1 MYSTIR
7 FYLIIAVS
15 ILLLSGCSKN
25 ELKRITI
32 RVHANDVSDSTAI
45 YLTGNSKQ
53 FGDWN
58 PGLIKLNRDSANS
71 WSRTF
76 FFKKGDK
83 LEYDFTRGSF
93 SKDSFGPE
101 GILHPFHQFITVI
114 NDTTITTIIS
124 GWADKTGGYVS
135 ISAKDFGSNGDI
147 WILSGW
153 KYHPGDSVNWA
164 DTNYNDNNWEV
175 TNTILNPDE
184 HPSKGWNGLGWFRIK
199 INMDSALLQNSFMY
213 NMWQSGASEI
223 YADGKLVDKFGKV
236 GFSTKDETLFDQRVP
251 QPLMLSKSRSHL
263 IAVRYSNHSSKYF
276 NDKGIYAGFKLML
289 GYTKDRVR
297 ENLNEVQNNLIN
309 LIIFGAIPFT
319 LAILHFII
327 FIFYPRYKENLYYSL
342 CMAGFAG
349 IVFSVNSGIF
359 TTNVFQV
366 INISKLGF
374 ISENIA
380 IIFGL
385 LTTYYSVY
393 GKTPKH
399 GWLFIGFSIVFVIWV
414 SIYSLRIS
422 AVQDIFLAI
431 VILEMLRCI
440 LFVKNTSKSR
450 GNFSFGFLILLVLLI
465 YQLLVAYDFINP
477 IFGFTNGYLLGVLV
491 LSFSM
496 SLRLSKKFAS
506 TNDRLEEQLLQ
517 VKELSEQAL
526 ENERKVKE
534 QEIEKRL
541 LEADNKRK
549 TIELAE
555 ARRLQLSMLPKTI
568 PHSDDW
574 QIDVFMRTAS
584 EVGGDYYD
592 FHTDV
597 NGTLTIA
604 IGDATGHGVNAGTMV
619 AVTKSLFSEFA
630 ENENIVET
638 FNKYNSFIKSMNL
651 GNLYMALTIAK
662 IKKGKMI
669 LSSAG
674 MPPVLVY
681 RAESRTVDEIRL
693 KGMPLGGFLNYPYQQ
708 AEIELGLND
717 IVLFMTDGLPEM
729 FNKID
734 EIFGYEK
741 TKEEFKEILN
751 KSYVTNAS
759 IYGKDIIEKLLNR
772 AEAWANGRMQEDD
785 ITFVVL
791 KNLYNKITIEI

>member
-1 MYSTIR
+1 MYSTIK

-15 ILLLSGCSKN
+15 IILLSGCSKD
-25 ELKRITI
+25 ELKRVTI
-32 RVHANDVSDSTAI
+32 KVRTNDVGDSASI

-58 PGLIKLNRDSANS
+58 PGLIKLNKDSANS
-71 WSRTF
+71 WSKTF
-76 FFKKGDK
+76 LFKKDEQ

-93 SKDSFGPE
+93 SKDSFGPK
-101 GILHPFHQFITVI
+101 GILHPFHQFIAI
-114 NDTTITTIIS
+114 KNDTTLITFIS
-124 GWADKTGGYVS
+124 GWIDKTGGQAAL
-135 ISAKDFGSNGDI
+135 SAKDFSSKGDI
-147 WILSGW
+147 MITSGW
-153 KYHPGDSVNWA
+153 KYHPGDSISWA
-164 DTNYNDNNWEV
+164 DPNYDDSKWEV
-175 TNTILNPDE
+175 TNTYLNPNE
-184 HPSKGWNGLGWFRIK
+184 LPQNGWNGNGWFRIK
-199 INMDSALLQNSFMY
+199 LNLDSALLNNSFMF
-213 NMWQSGASEI
+213 NIWQAGASEF
-223 YADGKLVDKFGKV
+223 YLDGNLIDKFGKV
-236 GFSTKDETLFDQRVP
+236 SSKKDDEFLFQQRVP
-251 QPLMLSKSRSHL
+251 QTLMFSKNSAHL
-263 IAVRYSNHSSKYF
+263 FAVRFSNHSTNYF
-276 NDKGIYAGFKLML
+276 NDKGFYAGFELML
-289 GYTKDRVR
+289 GYAKDRVR
-297 ENLNEVQNNLIN
+297 EHLNAVQSSLIN

-359 TTNVFQV
+359 TTNVFQI
-366 INISKLGF
+366 ININKLGF

-399 GWLFIGFSIVFVIWV
+399 GWLFIGFGIVFVIWV
-414 SIYSLRIS
+414 SIYSLRVS
-422 AVQDIFLAI
+422 AIQDIFLAI

-440 LFVKNTSKSR
+440 LFVKSTSKSR
-450 GNFSFGFLILLVLLI
+450 GNFSGGFLILLALLI

-568 PHSDDW
+568 PQSDNW
-574 QIDVFMRTAS
+574 QIDVFMRTAT

-592 FHTDV
+592 FHTDN

-630 ENENIVET
+630 ENENIV
-638 FNKYNSFIKSMNL
+638 
-651 GNLYMALTIAK
+651 
-662 IKKGKMI
+662 
-669 LSSAG
+669 
-674 MPPVLVY
+674 
-681 RAESRTVDEIRL
+681 
-693 KGMPLGGFLNYPYQQ
+693 
-708 AEIELGLND
+708 
-717 IVLFMTDGLPEM
+717 
-729 FNKID
+729 
-734 EIFGYEK
+734 
-741 TKEEFKEILN
+741 
-751 KSYVTNAS
+751 
-759 IYGKDIIEKLLNR
+759 
-772 AEAWANGRMQEDD
+772 
-785 ITFVVL
+785 
-791 KNLYNKITIEI
+791 